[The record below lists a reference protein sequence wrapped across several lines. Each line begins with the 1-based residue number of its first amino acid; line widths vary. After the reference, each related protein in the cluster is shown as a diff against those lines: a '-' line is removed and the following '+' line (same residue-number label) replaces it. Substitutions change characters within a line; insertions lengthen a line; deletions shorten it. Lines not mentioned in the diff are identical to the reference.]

1 MQPPSISR
9 RLRNAGLIVFLL
21 ATSACA
27 KLPPTSAVAIP
38 PLRPDLARVWFYRID
53 APHIT
58 QARPYVRMNGAIVGI
73 SEDGGAF
80 YRDVQ
85 PGEYYVT
92 ADSIGVDINQF
103 PHIALVPGQT
113 AYLQVFGS
121 NSWESGGGGGGNRG
135 GADWA
140 RPTFYVWLMPN
151 DIGGPAVARSPFYA
165 SDANSRDNQVA
176 VAKDTDRPGPA
187 R

>member
-121 NSWESGGGGGGNRG
+121 NSWDSGGGGGGDRS
-135 GADWA
+135 GAGWS

-165 SDANSRDNQVA
+165 SDANSRHNQVA
-176 VAKDTDRPGPA
+176 VAKDTDGPGPS

>member
-1 MQPPSISR
+1 MQPPSILR
-9 RLRNAGLIVFLL
+9 RIRSAGIIVFLL

-27 KLPPTSAVAIP
+27 KLPQTSAVAIP

-92 ADSIGVDINQF
+92 ADSYGVDINQF

-113 AYLQVFGS
+113 AYLQVIGS
-121 NSWESGGGGGGNRG
+121 RYWASGGGGGDRG
-135 GADWA
+135 GSDWE

-165 SDANSRDNQVA
+165 SDANSRHNQVA

>member
-151 DIGGPAVARSPFYA
+151 DIGDPAVARSPFYA
-165 SDANSRDNQVA
+165 SDANFRDNQMA
-176 VAKDTDRPGPA
+176 AAKDTDGPGQS